1 VRNPLTADI
10 EAERAALAESLLA
23 AGASASAGCGE
34 WTVLDL
40 ASHLVAEERLGGLT
54 TFIARSLVVRGV
66 SLAGPPTLVDIAI
79 RLERR
84 RGFAALIDRLRLPI
98 PRALLRPRVAPLT
111 LFEYWTHHDDLTG
124 ATDVTHP
131 VPATLN
137 EVIPLLLRYQLKKL
151 PAGVRVTVRTEDG
164 GLQSSVGPESGP
176 EVIVQGTPANAV
188 RWLAG
193 RRARAD
199 VAIRGPDV
207 HVQALRTFGGHV

>member
-1 VRNPLTADI
+1 MTLIADI

-34 WTVLDL
+34 WTALDL

-66 SLAGPPTLVDIAI
+66 FLAGPPTLVDTAI

-84 RGFAALIDRLRLPI
+84 HGFAALIDRLRLPV
-98 PRALLRPRVAPLT
+98 PRSLLRSRVAPLT

-124 ATDVTHP
+124 ATDVAHP
-131 VPATLN
+131 APATLN

-151 PAGVRVTVRTEDG
+151 PAGVRVSVSTGDG

-199 VAIRGPDV
+199 VAIRGPDA
-207 HVQALRTFGGHV
+207 HVQALRTFGGQV